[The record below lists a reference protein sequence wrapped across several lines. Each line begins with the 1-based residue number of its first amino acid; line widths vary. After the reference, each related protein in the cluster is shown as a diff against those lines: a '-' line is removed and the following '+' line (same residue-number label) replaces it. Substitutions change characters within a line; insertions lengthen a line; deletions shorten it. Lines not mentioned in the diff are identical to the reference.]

1 MRMNARA
8 SRKGSLKERTGFYKE
23 ENMNIFELYAKLDE
37 AEMLI
42 YKSKNNESELGK
54 EYLQMAKD
62 LIWQIKYKVEKEME
76 AKKNEDREAVEEEP
90 SGTETVE

>member
-1 MRMNARA
+1 M
-8 SRKGSLKERTGFYKE
+8 KLTK
-23 ENMNIFELYAKLDE
+23 IYATLDE

-42 YKSKNNESELGK
+42 YKAKNNEGELGK

-62 LIWQIKYKVEKEME
+62 ILWSLKYKVEKEME
-76 AKKNEDREAVEEEP
+76 EEKDEDREAVEEEP

>member
-1 MRMNARA
+1 LRRA
-8 SRKGSLKERTGFYKE
+8 NHTEKHGFYKE
-23 ENMNIFELYAKLDE
+23 ENMKLTKIYATLDE

-42 YKSKNNESELGK
+42 YKAKNNEGELGK

-62 LIWQIKYKVEKEME
+62 MLWSLKYKVEKEME
-76 AKKNEDREAVEEEP
+76 EEKDEDREAVEEEP